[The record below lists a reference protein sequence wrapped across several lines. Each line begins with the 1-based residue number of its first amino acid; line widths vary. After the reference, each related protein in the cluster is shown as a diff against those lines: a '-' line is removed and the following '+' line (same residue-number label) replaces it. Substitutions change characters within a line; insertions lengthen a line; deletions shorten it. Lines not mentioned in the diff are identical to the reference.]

1 MAGWGQSSKIDKIA
15 LRQITL
21 TTLHQKHC
29 NSKYNLSGSS
39 GDAQHRQ
46 KFLPN
51 FWKLIHPEDK
61 TAQVVVVYI
70 KTSYSYTTL

>member
-21 TTLHQKHC
+21 TTLHQNYC

-39 GDAQHRQ
+39 GDAQDRQ
-46 KFLPN
+46 QFLPKM
-51 FWKLIHPEDK
+51 FTEAVIC
-61 TAQVVVVYI
+61 AGSVVSIFKYKV
-70 KTSYSYTTL
+70 